1 MHFRANTALVSCLL
15 LVAPALF
22 ADHDKEKRG
31 RHDDDEDKKIVRKV
45 KVEHDREHE
54 DAIRA
59 RNVRVVQPVVVPV
72 NRVVIINNDVNRL
85 ESILATTQGT
95 AVVFTQPTLIRVG
108 NETNALAN
116 RIVSNVVLIRNPN
129 AITAARTLRMHI
141 RQLRAA
147 AARGD
152 AAAVRLHAR
161 EALPFVVRIDG
172 MV

>member
-1 MHFRANTALVSCLL
+1 
-15 LVAPALF
+15 
-22 ADHDKEKRG
+22 
-31 RHDDDEDKKIVRKV
+31 
-45 KVEHDREHE
+45 
-54 DAIRA
+54 
-59 RNVRVVQPVVVPV
+59 
-72 NRVVIINNDVNRL
+72 
-85 ESILATTQGT
+85 
-95 AVVFTQPTLIRVG
+95 VG

-116 RIVSNVVLIRNPN
+116 RIVSNVVLIRNPK

>member
-1 MHFRANTALVSCLL
+1 MKSSALALALL
-15 LVAPALF
+15 LAASPSVF
-22 ADHDKEKRG
+22 ADDEHGKRG
-31 RHDDDEDKKIVRKV
+31 EKGEHHGDHKGRLE
-45 KVEHDREHE
+45 KVERDDHDRDE
-54 DAIRA
+54 R
-59 RNVRVVQPVVVPV
+59 RVVVPA
-72 NRVVIINNDVNRL
+72 NRVIIINNDVNRL

-95 AVVFTQPTLIRVG
+95 TVVFAQPTLIRVG
-108 NETNALAN
+108 NEANVLAN
-116 RIVSNVVLIRNPN
+116 RIVSNVVVIRNPN
-129 AITAARTLRMHI
+129 AISAARSLRTHI